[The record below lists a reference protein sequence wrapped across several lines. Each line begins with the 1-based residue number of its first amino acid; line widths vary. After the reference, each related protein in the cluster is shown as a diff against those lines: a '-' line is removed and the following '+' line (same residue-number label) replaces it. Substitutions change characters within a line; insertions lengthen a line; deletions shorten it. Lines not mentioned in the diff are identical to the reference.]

1 MLCDLVPTMPEPRLR
16 PLVQK
21 FADMLADP
29 PVFAKG
35 VGLV

>member
-1 MLCDLVPTMPEPRLR
+1 MLCDLMPTMPEPRLC

-21 FADMLADP
+21 FADMLAEP
-29 PVFAKG
+29 AVFAKG